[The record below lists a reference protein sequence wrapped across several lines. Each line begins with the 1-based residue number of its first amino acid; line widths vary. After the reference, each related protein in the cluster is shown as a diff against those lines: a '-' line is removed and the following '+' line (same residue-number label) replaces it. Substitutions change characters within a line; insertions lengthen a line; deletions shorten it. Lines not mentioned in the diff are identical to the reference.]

1 MGKDFNILFDLGEL
15 FKCGNCG
22 MCKMQS
28 SLWINVDYH
37 SATEQGPNV
46 FRTLHTSI

>member
-1 MGKDFNILFDLGEL
+1 MGKDFNTLFDLGEL
-15 FKCGNCG
+15 FKCG
-22 MCKMQS
+22 MYKMQN